1 MSPRIATRIALV
13 SAREALALD
22 EDMPPLVAALRTADV
37 QVGDP
42 GWDDPDEDW
51 VGFDAAVLRSTWDYV
66 ERIEEFLAWAEH
78 CAARTLL
85 LNPPEVVR
93 WNTDKHYLRELHAAG
108 VPVVPTRFVEP
119 GADVRAALR
128 EFLMR
133 GTVDAGQR
141 GEFAEFVV
149 KPTIGAGSRDT
160 ARYRRDDTARAIAHI
175 ERLLAAGR
183 STILQPY
190 LDRVDQAGETALI
203 HFGGQFSH
211 AIRKGP
217 LLRAGAGLVDGLF
230 APEEITPRE
239 PDDGGAAGRGRG
251 LRGDAIRAA
260 ALRARRPDPRS
271 SRRAGAA
278 RARADRAFV
287 VLRARAGRRR
297 SGSSAYCCGSW
308 TRRADATAR
317 HALSDSASTIAS
329 SATGLIF
336 GAWPAQPKASKR
348 ALQMPRAAFFAS
360 ISALRGSNSL
370 GCSANTLRIAPVI
383 ARRMSVSMLILRTP
397 LLMPRW
403 ISSTGTP

>member
-1 MSPRIATRIALV
+1 LSPRIATRIALV

-22 EDMPPLVAALRTADV
+22 EDMPPLVAALRAAGV
-37 QVGDP
+37 QVGTP
-42 GWDDPDEDW
+42 AWDDPDEDW

-93 WNTDKHYLRELHAAG
+93 WNTDKHYLRQLAEAG

-119 GADVRAALR
+119 GTDVRAALR

-149 KPTIGAGSRDT
+149 KPSIGAGSRDT
-160 ARYRRDDTARAIAHI
+160 ARYGRDDTARAIAHI

-230 APEEITPRE
+230 APEEITARE
-239 PDDGGAAGRGRG
+239 PDDAERRVAAAVCAAMPFEPLLYARVDLIRDPAGAPVLLELELTEPSLFLAHAPGAAER
-251 LRGDAIRAA
+251 LVQALLSTLDA
-260 ALRARRPDPRS
+260 PR
-271 SRRAGAA
+271 
-278 RARADRAFV
+278 
-287 VLRARAGRRR
+287 
-297 SGSSAYCCGSW
+297 
-308 TRRADATAR
+308 
-317 HALSDSASTIAS
+317 
-329 SATGLIF
+329 
-336 GAWPAQPKASKR
+336 
-348 ALQMPRAAFFAS
+348 
-360 ISALRGSNSL
+360 
-370 GCSANTLRIAPVI
+370 
-383 ARRMSVSMLILRTP
+383 
-397 LLMPRW
+397 
-403 ISSTGTP
+403 